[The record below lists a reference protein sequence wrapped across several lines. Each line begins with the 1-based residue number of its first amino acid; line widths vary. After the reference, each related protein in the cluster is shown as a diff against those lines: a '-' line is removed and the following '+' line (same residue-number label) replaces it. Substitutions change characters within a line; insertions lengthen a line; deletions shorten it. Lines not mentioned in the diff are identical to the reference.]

1 MNKRSRKPNYYMD
14 MPNSPIATQVE
25 GPKHYYISSRPR
37 KPFNARGKRG
47 IKSTKFNTRSYVPS
61 QVIVVAPF
69 TCKTNERKG
78 ITS

>member
-1 MNKRSRKPNYYMD
+1 MNKRLKKPNYYMD

-37 KPFNARGKRG
+37 KPFSARG

-69 TCKTNERKG
+69 TYKTSERKG
-78 ITS
+78 III